1 MNQQPTLPVRFTHP
15 SAELPTRAH
24 PTDAGLDL
32 YAAET
37 VHIIPNQV
45 TLVPTGVAVAI
56 PAGHVGL
63 LIARSSL
70 AAKKSMTLANGV
82 GVIDPDYRG
91 EIKAPI
97 IPLDGCHNLIQAGQ
111 RIAQLIIMPIALPRL
126 DVVAH
131 LPETDRS
138 TGGFG
143 SSGSTGVK

>member
-15 SAELPTRAH
+15 HAELPTRAH

-37 VHIIPNQV
+37 VHVIPNQV

-63 LIARSSL
+63 LVARSSL
-70 AAKKSMTLANGV
+70 AVKQSMTLANGV

-91 EIKAPI
+91 EIKVPI
-97 IPLDGCHNLIQAGQ
+97 VPLDGCRNIVQAGT
-111 RIAQLIIMPIALPRL
+111 RVAQLVILPIALPRL
-126 DVVAH
+126 DVVAE
-131 LPETDRS
+131 LPASDRGE
-138 TGGFG
+138 GGFG
-143 SSGSTGVK
+143 SSGR

>member
-1 MNQQPTLPVRFTHP
+1 MNTLPIRLTHP
-15 SAELPTRAH
+15 HAEVPTRAH

-37 VHIIPNQV
+37 VHVIPNQV
-45 TLVPTGVAVAI
+45 TLVSTGVAVAI

-97 IPLDGCHNLIQAGQ
+97 IPTDGCRNVIFAGT
-111 RIAQLIIMPIALPRL
+111 RIAQLIVLPIALPRL
-126 DVVAH
+126 NVVAN
-131 LPETDRS
+131 LDDTTR
-138 TGGFG
+138 GAG
-143 SSGSTGVK
+143 SFGSTGVK

>member
-1 MNQQPTLPVRFTHP
+1 MTTLPITFTRP
-15 SAELPTRAH
+15 GADLPTRAH

-37 VHIIPNQV
+37 VHVIPNQV
-45 TLVPTGVAVAI
+45 TLVSTGVAVAI

-70 AAKKSMTLANGV
+70 AVKKSMTLANGV

-91 EIKAPI
+91 EIQVPI
-97 IPLDGCHNLIQAGQ
+97 TPLDGCRNLVHAGT
-111 RIAQLIIMPIALPRL
+111 RIAQLVILPIALPRL

-131 LPETDRS
+131 LPESPRGD
-138 TGGFG
+138 GGFG
-143 SSGSTGVK
+143 STGA

>member
-1 MNQQPTLPVRFTHP
+1 MNQQPILAVRFTRPH
-15 SAELPTRAH
+15 ADLPTRAH

-37 VHIIPNQV
+37 VHVIPNQV

-70 AAKKSMTLANGV
+70 AVKKSMTLANGV

-91 EIKAPI
+91 EIQVPI
-97 IPLDGCHNLIQAGQ
+97 TPLDGCRNLIQAGT
-111 RIAQLIIMPIALPRL
+111 RIAQLVILPIALPRL
-126 DVVAH
+126 DVVAE
-131 LPETDRS
+131 LPESVRGL
-138 TGGFG
+138 GGFG
-143 SSGSTGVK
+143 SSDDA